1 MSIDVTKL
9 PLYFGTEVSLMPTQW
24 PRAVPIQLE
33 FIVVLKVLNI
43 KSLISVKKFVGNIFS
58 SPITS

>member
-1 MSIDVTKL
+1 
-9 PLYFGTEVSLMPTQW
+9 MPTQW
-24 PRAVPIQLE
+24 PRAVPIQPE

-43 KSLISVKKFVGNIFS
+43 KSLISVQKFVGNIFS